1 MFIARLYLFTFLS
14 DVKFLTEVEI
24 EWEVVY
30 EEVKVLPKGEMFD
43 VSYQAVRSSPPYT
56 AS

>member
-1 MFIARLYLFTFLS
+1 MFIARLCFFTFLS